1 MYLSENVRQ
10 KFYYLEISLTKIEIN
25 GSSICYTSK
34 TSNEWGIEGTK
45 NTSITLIELVNEEL
59 DCNMEFLQIV
69 TLSKKSKI
77 FVINLENFLF

>member
-1 MYLSENVRQ
+1 MDQVFAILAKHQ
-10 KFYYLEISLTKIEIN
+10 MN
-25 GSSICYTSK
+25 GD
-34 TSNEWGIEGTK
+34 IEGTK

-69 TLSKKSKI
+69 TLGKKRKI